1 MDVNTCHKCGN
12 VELIETIMRSGP
24 HYSRIDCPD
33 CGFIKWGKKPREV
46 NGMAGEKKVTFL
58 VGVPATKRVEFGMG
72 DYEREQLLKEYSRT
86 HHEFSKM
93 LSWFDD
99 HKTSP
104 EQKEKFVPTM
114 REMFKSCM
122 LMLDML
128 ERAGVSDKALVDDL
142 SLPF

>member
-1 MDVNTCHKCGN
+1 MDIKACHKCGN
-12 VELIETIMRSGP
+12 VELIETIMQSGP
-24 HYSRIDCPD
+24 HYGRIGCPD
-33 CGFIKWGKKPREV
+33 CGFIKWGRKPREEAI
-46 NGMAGEKKVTFL
+46 MAENNKVTFL

-128 ERAGVSDKALVDDL
+128 ERAGVSDKALVEDL